1 MADRKQKKG
10 YKSIP
15 LGFTRRMVIASVN
28 CNKKNAIHSMTKIDI
43 TRPRKLLNEYIVK
56 TGVKLSFTAYIVKSF
71 SEALKAF
78 PEMNSFIKGRR
89 LIILDDI
96 TVSVLVERVING
108 VKVPEPIGIKSTQEK
123 TVKQISDEIRLAQKN
138 TGNELGNLTGST
150 WIKLIPVFLMRTFIK
165 VADRNIKMGL
175 RYGKVA
181 VTAPGMYAGD
191 ATWFIPHGTA
201 TVLLTIGSMEKKN
214 ILTENGDIVKKEY
227 LYLTASFDHEI
238 VDGAPAA
245 RFMKHFEEILK
256 NGKMLEDIINS
267 TPANSNEG
275 EV

>member
-1 MADRKQKKG
+1 MSDSIQKKG

-43 TRPRKLLNEYIVK
+43 TDPRKLMNEYLVK
-56 TGVKLSFTAYIVKSF
+56 TGEKLSFTAYIVKCF
-71 SEALKAF
+71 AETIEAF

-96 TVSVLVERVING
+96 TVSVLVEREIENQ
-108 VKVPEPIGIKSTQEK
+108 KVPEPLAIKNTQNK
-123 TVKQISDEIRLAQKN
+123 TVKEITDEIRQAQKN

-150 WIKLIPVFLMRTFIK
+150 WIKLIPSFLMRAFIRI
-165 VADRNIKMGL
+165 ADRNVKMAK

-181 VTAPGMYAGD
+181 VTAPGMFAGN

-201 TVLLTIGSMEKKN
+201 TVMLTIGSMEKKN
-214 ILTENGDIVKKEY
+214 VITEKGDIAKKEFV
-227 LYLTASFDHEI
+227 YLTASFDHEI
-238 VDGAPAA
+238 IDGAPGA
-245 RFMKHFEEILK
+245 RFLKHFEEILK
-256 NGKMLEDIINS
+256 KGKLIENIMRTSPVN
-267 TPANSNEG
+267 TGG
-275 EV
+275 EKK